1 MKWMTYRAANGVRE
15 GHRRRGA
22 DVVNNIQRTPCNN
35 ETKQEPR
42 ELLLCPPTRE
52 KTRRLCANRDERN

>member
-15 GHRRRGA
+15 GHRRRGEQHSK
-22 DVVNNIQRTPCNN
+22 NNN

-42 ELLLCPPTRE
+42 ELLLCPTTRE